1 MDLPTRKTTLEDVM
15 SARKRVES
23 GNQIRS
29 LSCTFFLWLCAS
41 VCIVVSTG
49 IYLWEYDG
57 ETSCKAPN
65 SNKHRLAE
73 NLYKDKW
80 VDVSR
85 RYSDVLKIFFSC
97 ALVDTFRCIVMIIA
111 VVRKSGPL
119 ATLYQA
125 LIINDVLGFGA
136 IFVLH
141 VFRFDMAGRIC
152 AGEHKDEDA
161 YYPHSG
167 DYLIS
172 QGRILQ
178 GLVCFVWIVGILLF
192 TLSTCVMIC
201 HHKSLVQGIKARIYK
216 AYRSISFVERLGRGN
231 QNDLLNI

>member
-1 MDLPTRKTTLEDVM
+1 M
-15 SARKRVES
+15 
-23 GNQIRS
+23 
-29 LSCTFFLWLCAS
+29 
-41 VCIVVSTG
+41 IV
-49 IYLWEYDG
+49 
-57 ETSCKAPN
+57 
-65 SNKHRLAE
+65 
-73 NLYKDKW
+73 
-80 VDVSR
+80 
-85 RYSDVLKIFFSC
+85 
-97 ALVDTFRCIVMIIA
+97 A
-111 VVRKSGPL
+111 VIRKSGPL